1 MVTFAIMLMIIR
13 FILLVKNLNMVKEN
27 LKINFFIMQKWFYEN
42 HMVLNPEKCHYLV
55 LGKRSNSDTINLN
68 GTKLANSGYEELL
81 GILTDRDL
89 SLASI

>member
-1 MVTFAIMLMIIR
+1 
-13 FILLVKNLNMVKEN
+13 
-27 LKINFFIMQKWFYEN
+27 
-42 HMVLNPEKCHYLV
+42 MVLWKPYGFESWKI

-68 GTKLANSGYEELL
+68 GTELANSGYEELL

>member
-1 MVTFAIMLMIIR
+1 
-13 FILLVKNLNMVKEN
+13 
-27 LKINFFIMQKWFYEN
+27 
-42 HMVLNPEKCHYLV
+42 MVLNPEKCHYLV